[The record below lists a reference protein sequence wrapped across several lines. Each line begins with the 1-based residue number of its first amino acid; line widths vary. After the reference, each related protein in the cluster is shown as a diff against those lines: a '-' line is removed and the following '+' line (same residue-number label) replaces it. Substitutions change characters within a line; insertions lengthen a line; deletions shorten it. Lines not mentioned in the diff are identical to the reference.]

1 MPRYVDH
8 DQRRADII
16 EAAKHILAN
25 GGPAELTIRSVA
37 KRLGGSITL
46 VTHFYPTRP
55 ELMRAVVAAMSE
67 SYYAELAGLE
77 TGADAPSRLRIL
89 LEWMLPLTDQEWVN
103 ESGRVQLLSQRGKDT
118 TFEEFADAMDARMRE
133 LLRQHLE
140 PLVPEGRV
148 ETYVDLLRVTVNGI
162 VLAAVEHHED
172 WPAKRQLAVLDEA
185 LTAFGLR

>member
-8 DQRRADII
+8 DQRRADIV
-16 EAAKHILAN
+16 EAAKHVLAN

-55 ELMRAVVAAMSE
+55 ELMRAVVTAMNE
-67 SYYAELAGLE
+67 AYDTELADLE
-77 TGADAPSRLRIL
+77 TGADAHGRLRIL

-103 ESGRVQLLSQRGKDT
+103 ESGRVQLLSQRGKDAS
-118 TFEEFADAMDARMRE
+118 FEEFADSTDARMRD
-133 LLRQHLE
+133 LLRRHLE
-140 PLVPEGRV
+140 PLVPEDRV

-162 VLAAVEHHED
+162 VLAAVEHHDD
-172 WPAKRQLAVLDEA
+172 WPAKRQLAVLEEA

>member
-1 MPRYVDH
+1 VPRYVDH

-55 ELMRAVVAAMSE
+55 ELMRAVVAAVSE
-67 SYYAELAGLE
+67 SYDAELADLE
-77 TGADAPSRLRIL
+77 TGADASSRLRIL
-89 LEWMLPLTDQEWVN
+89 LEWMLPLTDQGWVD
-103 ESGRVQLLSQRGKDT
+103 ESGRIQLLSQRGKDT
-118 TFEEFADAMDARMRE
+118 TVEEFANAMDARMRE

-140 PLVPEGRV
+140 PLVPEDRV
-148 ETYVDLLRVTVNGI
+148 ETYVDLLRVTANGI
-162 VLAAVEHHED
+162 VLAAVEHHEE

>member
-8 DQRRADII
+8 DQRRADIV
-16 EAAKHILAN
+16 EAAKHVLAN

-55 ELMRAVVAAMSE
+55 ELMRAVVTAMNE
-67 SYYAELAGLE
+67 GYDTELADLE
-77 TGADAPSRLRIL
+77 TGADAHGRLRIL

-103 ESGRVQLLSQRGKDT
+103 ESGRVQLLSQRGKDAS
-118 TFEEFADAMDARMRE
+118 FEEFANSTDARMRD
-133 LLRQHLE
+133 LLRRHLE
-140 PLVPEGRV
+140 PLVPEDRV

-162 VLAAVEHHED
+162 VLAAVEHHDD
-172 WPAKRQLAVLDEA
+172 WPAKRQLAVLEEA
-185 LTAFGLR
+185 LTAFDLR

>member
-8 DQRRADII
+8 DQRRAEIV
-16 EAAKHILAN
+16 EAARYVLAH

-55 ELMRAVVAAMSE
+55 ELMRAVVTAMNE
-67 SYYAELAGLE
+67 SFDAELADLE
-77 TGADAPSRLRIL
+77 TGADARGRLLIL
-89 LEWMLPLTDQEWVN
+89 LKWMLPLTEQDWVN
-103 ESGRVQLLSQRGKDT
+103 ESGRVQLLSQRGKDASV
-118 TFEEFADAMDARMRE
+118 EEFADGMDTRMRD

-140 PLVPEGRV
+140 PLVPEDRV

-162 VLAAVEHHED
+162 VLAAVEHHDD
-172 WPAKRQLAVLDEA
+172 WPAKRQLTVLDEA
-185 LTAFGLR
+185 LSAFGLR

>member
-8 DQRRADII
+8 DQRRADIV
-16 EAAKHILAN
+16 EAAKHVLAN

-55 ELMRAVVAAMSE
+55 ELMRAVVTAMNE
-67 SYYAELAGLE
+67 GYDTELADLE
-77 TGADAPSRLRIL
+77 TGADAHGRLRIL

-103 ESGRVQLLSQRGKDT
+103 ESGRVQLLSQRGKDAS
-118 TFEEFADAMDARMRE
+118 FEEFANSTDARMRD
-133 LLRQHLE
+133 LLRRHLE
-140 PLVPEGRV
+140 PLVPEDRV

-162 VLAAVEHHED
+162 VLAAVEHHDD
-172 WPAKRQLAVLDEA
+172 WPAKRQLAVLEEA